1 MQNARIE
8 DVLVRDKFENIA
20 LIARMLEKEIT
31 PIVKNYLNLEDDVVV
46 RYRKSGDK
54 FIFDIEVKAERIKPF
69 GMIIS

>member
-1 MQNARIE
+1 MQNTRIE

-54 FIFDIEVKAERIKPF
+54 FVFDIEVKAERIKPF

>member
-1 MQNARIE
+1 
-8 DVLVRDKFENIA
+8 
-20 LIARMLEKEIT
+20 MLEKEIT

-54 FIFDIEVKAERIKPF
+54 FVFDIEVKAERIKPF

>member
-54 FIFDIEVKAERIKPF
+54 FIFNIEVKAERIKPF

>member
-31 PIVKNYLNLEDDVVV
+31 PIVKNYLNLEDDVV
-46 RYRKSGDK
+46 
-54 FIFDIEVKAERIKPF
+54 
-69 GMIIS
+69 

>member
-54 FIFDIEVKAERIKPF
+54 FVFDIEVKAERIKPF

>member
-20 LIARMLEKEIT
+20 LIARMLEMEIT

>member
-31 PIVKNYLNLEDDVVV
+31 PIVKNYLNLEEDVVV

-54 FIFDIEVKAERIKPF
+54 FVFDIEVKAERIKPF

>member
-20 LIARMLEKEIT
+20 LITRMLEKEIT

-54 FIFDIEVKAERIKPF
+54 FVFDIEVKAERIKPF

>member
-54 FIFDIEVKAERIKPF
+54 FVLDIEVKAERIKPF

>member
-54 FIFDIEVKAERIKPF
+54 FVFDIEVKAARIKPF
-69 GMIIS
+69 GMMIS

>member
-20 LIARMLEKEIT
+20 LIARMLEMEIT

-54 FIFDIEVKAERIKPF
+54 FVFDIEVKAERIKPF

>member
-20 LIARMLEKEIT
+20 LIARMLEKEII

-54 FIFDIEVKAERIKPF
+54 FVFDIEVKAERIKPF